1 MDIRYKIVESALN
14 QFLIYGV
21 RNVSMN
27 SIAADIG
34 ISKRTIYEIFKD
46 KTELVHNCME
56 KLKYD
61 HEERS
66 RKISS
71 SSNNV
76 IETFFTFMKEGIKTM
91 SSINPVFFRD
101 VRKFYLVSWNT
112 IVAEI
117 EKDHL
122 YMTEKLLE
130 KGIKEGLFRDDI
142 DIKILSKLF
151 YEQINLIADEKIF
164 PRDEFNHADIFQSL
178 IINFVRGI
186 STTKGIKII
195 ESNL

>member
-151 YEQINLIADEKIF
+151 YEQINLVADEKIF

>member
-1 MDIRYKIVESALN
+1 MDIRNKIVESALN

-76 IETFFTFMKEGIKTM
+76 IETIFTFMKEGIKTM

-101 VRKFYLVSWNT
+101 VRKFYLVAWNT

-142 DIKILSKLF
+142 DLKIVSKLF
-151 YEQINLIADEKIF
+151 HEQINLIADEKIF

>member
-142 DIKILSKLF
+142 DLKIVSKLF
-151 YEQINLIADEKIF
+151 HEQINLIADEKIF

>member
-1 MDIRYKIVESALN
+1 MDIRNKIVESALN

-101 VRKFYLVSWNT
+101 VRKFYLISWNT
-112 IVAEI
+112 IIAEI

-142 DIKILSKLF
+142 DLKIVSKLF
-151 YEQINLIADEKIF
+151 HEQINLIADEKIF

>member
-27 SIAADIG
+27 SIATDIG